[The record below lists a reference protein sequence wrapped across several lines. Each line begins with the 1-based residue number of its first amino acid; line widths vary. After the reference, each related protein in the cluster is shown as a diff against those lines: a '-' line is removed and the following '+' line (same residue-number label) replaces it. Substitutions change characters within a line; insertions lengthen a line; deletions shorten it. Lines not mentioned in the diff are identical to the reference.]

1 MERRPMPIR
10 LLLADDNLD
19 FLCSLRSMLQRSADI
34 VVVAEAVSGPEAV
47 ALALT
52 HRPDVSLLDVR
63 MPGFSG
69 IEAARQICE
78 HWREAVVIL
87 LSMNVENAYLAEAAR
102 AGALGYLAK
111 TVNDTEL
118 VESIRLAV
126 SGGTCFTSSSTGQ

>member
-1 MERRPMPIR
+1 M
-10 LLLADDNLD
+10 
-19 FLCSLRSMLQRSADI
+19 
-34 VVVAEAVSGPEAV
+34 
-47 ALALT
+47 
-52 HRPDVSLLDVR
+52 
-63 MPGFSG
+63 
-69 IEAARQICE
+69 
-78 HWREAVVIL
+78 VIL